1 MAYDAG
7 LFERMR
13 DILPRLAGG
22 TQGIRDKN
30 IFSGRGFMLGK
41 SAFLI
46 VWGHGII
53 VKMAPDAYDAALAM
67 RGVTPFAPGGERP
80 MGTWVVVAADEVAD
94 DPELLEWAERGII
107 GVRAAP
113 APKKRRSQPKK
124 AKASA
129 KRAKDR
135 KATPASGARRASKDR
150 RSTTGRTT
158 TKRGAR
164 RR

>member
-7 LFERMR
+7 LLERMR

-22 TQGIRDKN
+22 AQGIRDKN

-46 VWGHGII
+46 VWDHGII
-53 VKMAPDAYDAALAM
+53 VKMAPDAYAAALAM

-94 DPELLEWAERGII
+94 DPELLEWAERGIV
-107 GVRAAP
+107 GVRATPSPKVRRPAKKATAP
-113 APKKRRSQPKK
+113 A
-124 AKASA
+124 AKSTAKNA
-129 KRAKDR
+129 KRN
-135 KATPASGARRASKDR
+135 
-150 RSTTGRTT
+150 
-158 TKRGAR
+158 AR